1 MERSPAA
8 ASRAALRRGGATRVT
23 ARPSSVTTRTSA
35 PSGTSRRDR
44 RWYSASVAR
53 KRARSR
59 SLWTAAARKS
69 TERPAVR
76 AVSITGSIGLRAT
89 WSGREEEAAGEARLG
104 DLAHDRTGHGVVD
117 GNGRR
122 QGGRH
127 DQERMFVRGHEDA
140 LHPGIG
146 RGPVDEPAGDAA
158 HPPPARLLQLLPDE
172 ARQGIR
178 HGNALHPPVRGEI
191 EHPDLGAGF
200 LVRVG
205 PALLH

>member
-8 ASRAALRRGGATRVT
+8 ASRLGPRSGGAASAT
-23 ARPSSVTTRTSA
+23 ARPSSVTASASA
-35 PSGTSRRDR
+35 PGATSRGGR
-44 RWYSASVAR
+44 RRYAASVAR

-59 SLWTAAARKS
+59 SLWNAAARKS
-69 TERPAVR
+69 TANPALR

-158 HPPPARLLQLLPDE
+158 HPPPARLLQLLPD
-172 ARQGIR
+172 
-178 HGNALHPPVRGEI
+178 
-191 EHPDLGAGF
+191 
-200 LVRVG
+200 
-205 PALLH
+205 